1 MTVALSYTDGKHA
14 YIIADSCA
22 SDALN
27 QSLVKNPK
35 VFNPVGRK
43 DVLIGCAGTFRLPN
57 LLKYVPNVF
66 PPESEIATEDIDMS
80 YLVNEFTPVMKALT
94 EDFGDDDLWEMLI
107 AVGNRIYRMQMDL
120 SIIEPADCCESIGC
134 GGSVALGAFKVLNE
148 LEPEMSIEERM
159 SHALKVACDT
169 VQGCAAPFSIM
180 KTEDIPEET
189 LKLIPNERKRAMGYE
204 IVRSSGDSELEIE
217 LKETPKKKKS
227 TTQKKKK
234 S

>member
-66 PPESEIATEDIDMS
+66 PSESELATEDINMS

-94 EDFGDDDLWEMLI
+94 ADFEDEDVWEMLI
-107 AVGNRIYRMQMDL
+107 AVGDRIYRMQMDL

-148 LEPEMSIEERM
+148 LEPDMLIEERM
-159 SHALKVACDT
+159 KHALKVACDT
-169 VQGCAAPFSIM
+169 VQGCSAPFSIM
-180 KTEDIPEET
+180 KTEDIPDEVRAN
-189 LKLIPNERKRAMGYE
+189 IPKDRKKTMGYE
-204 IVRSSGDSELEIE
+204 IIRSSEDGDLEIE
-217 LKETPKKKKS
+217 LEETPKKKNSK
-227 TTQKKKK
+227 QKKKK
-234 S
+234 N

>member
-57 LLKYVPNVF
+57 LLKYVPNIF

-94 EDFGDDDLWEMLI
+94 SDFGDDDLWEMLI
-107 AVGNRIYRMQMDL
+107 AVGDRIYRMQMDL

-180 KTEDIPEET
+180 KTEDIPEEIRE
-189 LKLIPNERKRAMGYE
+189 LIPKERKRTMGYE
-204 IVRSSGDSELEIE
+204 IVRSSDDDELEIE
-217 LKETPKKKKS
+217 LEETPKKKKS
-227 TTQKKKK
+227 NKQKKKK
-234 S
+234 N